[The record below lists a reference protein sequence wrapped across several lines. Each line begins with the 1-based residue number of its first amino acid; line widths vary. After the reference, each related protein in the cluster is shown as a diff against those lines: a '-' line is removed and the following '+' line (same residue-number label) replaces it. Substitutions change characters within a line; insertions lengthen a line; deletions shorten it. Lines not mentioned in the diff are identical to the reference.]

1 MFICVYLWLIPFFQF
16 CVEAKVLAA
25 WYEKHGA
32 AREVLQVGAQPDP
45 VPGKGEV
52 RVRLRASAVNPSD
65 VKARAGSRPVLP
77 PRVIPDSDGAGE
89 IDRVGPGVPKPRL
102 RQRVWVYNGQWQRPS
117 GTSAQYI
124 CLPAAQ
130 VIPLPRQV
138 TYAQG
143 ACLGIP
149 VMTAH
154 RCLFADGP
162 IKGLTVLVA
171 GGAGVVGHY
180 AVQLARWAG
189 ARVIAT
195 ASSPEKAAHA
205 RKGGAHA
212 TINYRSENVAA
223 RLDELTKGQGVDR
236 VVDVELGVN
245 LPTYEK
251 ALRPS
256 AMIATY
262 AAAAAQDSILPS
274 RLRQKNVTVRM
285 VFVYTMPDA
294 AKARAIADIAR
305 WIARGR
311 PQYAIAAR
319 FPLSEIAAAHETVES
334 GNKIG
339 HVILDIP

>member
-1 MFICVYLWLIPFFQF
+1 L
-16 CVEAKVLAA
+16 LAG
-25 WYEKHGA
+25 WYEKHGP
-32 AREVLQVGAQPDP
+32 ARAVLQVGEQPDP
-45 VPGKGEV
+45 VPGRGEV
-52 RVRLRASAVNPSD
+52 RVRLHASAVNPSD
-65 VKARAGSRPVLP
+65 VKARGGSRPVIP
-77 PRVIPDSDGAGE
+77 PRVIPNSDGAGE
-89 IDRVGPGVPKPRL
+89 IDRVGPGVPKARL
-102 RQRVWVYNGQWQRPS
+102 RQRVWVYNGQWQRPF

-124 CLPAAQ
+124 ALPAAQ
-130 VIPLPRQV
+130 AIPLPRKV
-138 TYAQG
+138 SYAQG

-162 IKGLTVLVA
+162 IDGMTVLVT

-195 ASSPEKAAHA
+195 VSSQEKAEHA

-212 TINYRSENVAA
+212 TINYRSEDVAA
-223 RLDELTKGQGVDR
+223 RLAELTRGQGIDR

-245 LPTYEK
+245 LPAYEK

-262 AAAAAQDSILPS
+262 ATAAAQDSVLPS
-274 RLRQKNVTVRM
+274 RLRQRNVTVRM

-294 AKARAIADIAR
+294 AKRQAIVDIGR

-311 PQYAIAAR
+311 PRYAIAAR

-334 GNKIG
+334 GIKIG

>member
-1 MFICVYLWLIPFFQF
+1 L
-16 CVEAKVLAA
+16 LAA
-25 WYEKHGA
+25 WYENNGA
-32 AREVLQVGAQPDP
+32 ARAVLQYGEQPDP
-45 VPGKGEV
+45 LPGKGEV

-65 VKARAGSRPVLP
+65 VKARGGSRPVIP
-77 PRVIPDSDGAGE
+77 PRVIPNSDGAGD
-89 IDRVGPGVPKPRL
+89 IDRVGPGVSKSRL
-102 RQRVWVYNGQWQRPS
+102 RQRVWTYNGQWQRAS

-124 CLPAAQ
+124 ALPAELA
-130 VIPLPRQV
+130 VPLPRKL
-138 TYAQG
+138 TWAQG

-162 IKGLTVLVA
+162 IRGMTVLVA

-195 ASSPEKAAHA
+195 VSSPEKAAHA
-205 RKGGAHA
+205 VKGGAHA
-212 TINYRSENVAA
+212 AIDYRTESVAERIDA
-223 RLDELTKGQGVDR
+223 LTRGKGVDR

-251 ALRPS
+251 MLRP
-256 AMIATY
+256 AAVIATY
-262 AAAAAQDSILPS
+262 AAAAAQDSVLPS
-274 RLRQKNVTVRM
+274 RLRQRNITVRM

-294 AKARAIADIAR
+294 AKQQAIADIAS
-305 WIARGR
+305 WIATGR
-311 PQYAIAAR
+311 PKFAIAAR
-319 FPLSEIAAAHETVES
+319 FPLNEIAAAHETVES
-334 GNKIG
+334 GKKIG

>member
-1 MFICVYLWLIPFFQF
+1 M
-16 CVEAKVLAA
+16 LAS
-25 WYEKHGA
+25 WYERHGA
-32 AREVLQVGAQPDP
+32 AREVLRVGEQPDP

-65 VKARAGSRPVLP
+65 VKARGGSRPVIP
-77 PRVIPDSDGAGE
+77 PRVIPDSDGAGT
-89 IDRVGPGVPKPRL
+89 IDRIGPGVPRRRL
-102 RQRVWVYNGQWQRPS
+102 GERVWVYNGQWQRAS

-124 CLPAAQ
+124 ALPAAQ
-130 VIPLPRQV
+130 AIPLPRKISWE
-138 TYAQG
+138 QG

-162 IKGLTVLVA
+162 VKGMTVLVT

-195 ASSPEKAAHA
+195 VSSPEKADHA

-212 TINYRSENVAA
+212 TINYRTDDVAA
-223 RLDELTKGQGVDR
+223 RLEGLTKGQGIDR

-251 ALRPS
+251 SLRQS

-262 AAAAAQDSILPS
+262 AAAAAQDSVLPS
-274 RLRQKNVTVRM
+274 RLRQRNVTVRM
-285 VFVYTMPDA
+285 VFVYTMPDE
-294 AKARAIADIAR
+294 AKRQAIADIGR
-305 WIARGR
+305 WLARGR
-311 PQYAIAAR
+311 PRFAIAAR
-319 FPLSEIAAAHETVES
+319 FPLGEIAAAHEAVES

>member
-1 MFICVYLWLIPFFQF
+1 M
-16 CVEAKVLAA
+16 LAG
-25 WYEKHGA
+25 WYEKHGP
-32 AREVLQVGAQPDP
+32 ARAVLQVGEQPDP

-65 VKARAGSRPVLP
+65 VKARGGSRPVIP
-77 PRVIPDSDGAGE
+77 PRVIPNSDGAGE
-89 IDRVGPGVPKPRL
+89 IDRVGPGVSKARL
-102 RQRVWVYNGQWQRPS
+102 RQRVWVYNGQWQRPF

-124 CLPAAQ
+124 ALPAAQ
-130 VIPLPRQV
+130 AIPLPRKV
-138 TYAQG
+138 SFAQG

-162 IKGLTVLVA
+162 IDGMTVLVT

-195 ASSPEKAAHA
+195 VSSPEKAEHA

-212 TINYRSENVAA
+212 TLNYRTEDVAA
-223 RLDELTKGQGVDR
+223 RLAELTKGQGIDR
-236 VVDVELGVN
+236 VVDVDLAVN
-245 LPTYEK
+245 LAAYEK
-251 ALRPS
+251 ALRPA

-262 AAAAAQDSILPS
+262 AAAAVQDSVLPS
-274 RLRQKNVTVRM
+274 RLRQRNVTVRM

-294 AKARAIADIAR
+294 AKRQAIADIAR
-305 WIARGR
+305 WIARGK
-311 PQYAIAAR
+311 PKYAIAAR
-319 FPLSEIAAAHETVES
+319 FPLAEIAAAHETVES

>member
-1 MFICVYLWLIPFFQF
+1 L
-16 CVEAKVLAA
+16 LAA
-25 WYEKHGA
+25 WYERNGA
-32 AREVLQVGAQPDP
+32 AREVLRVGEQPDP
-45 VPGKGEV
+45 VPSKGEV

-65 VKARAGSRPVLP
+65 VKARGGSRPVIP
-77 PRVIPDSDGAGE
+77 PRVIPNSDGAGE
-89 IDRVGPGVPKPRL
+89 IDRVGPGVSKNRL
-102 RQRVWVYNGQWQRPS
+102 RRRVWVYNGQWQRPS

-124 CLPAAQ
+124 VLPVAQ
-130 VIPLPRQV
+130 VVPLPRKV
-138 TYAQG
+138 SFAQG

-154 RCLFADGP
+154 RCLFSDGP
-162 IKGLTVLVA
+162 IHGMTVLVT

-195 ASSPEKAAHA
+195 VSSPEKAEHA

-212 TINYRSENVAA
+212 TINYRNEDVAA
-223 RLDELTKGQGVDR
+223 RLAELTKGQGIDR

-251 ALRPS
+251 VLRHS
-256 AMIATY
+256 AVIATY
-262 AAAAAQDSILPS
+262 AAAAAQDSVLPS
-274 RLRQKNVTVRM
+274 RLRQRNVTVRM

-294 AKARAIADIAR
+294 AKQQAIADIGR
-305 WIARGR
+305 WLARGR
-311 PQYAIAAR
+311 PKYAIAAR
-319 FPLSEIAAAHETVES
+319 FPLSEIAGAHETVES

>member
-1 MFICVYLWLIPFFQF
+1 M
-16 CVEAKVLAA
+16 LAG
-25 WYEKHGA
+25 WYEKHGS
-32 AREVLQVGAQPDP
+32 AREVLKVGEQPDP

-52 RVRLRASAVNPSD
+52 RVRLHASAVNPSD
-65 VKARAGSRPVLP
+65 VKARGGSRPVIP
-77 PRVIPDSDGAGE
+77 PRVIPNSDGAGE
-89 IDRVGPGVPKPRL
+89 IDRVGRGVPKSRL
-102 RQRVWVYNGQWQRPS
+102 RQRVWVYNGQWQRPF

-130 VIPLPRQV
+130 AILLPRKV
-138 TYAQG
+138 SFAQG

-162 IKGLTVLVA
+162 IDGMTVLVT

-195 ASSPEKAAHA
+195 VSSPEKAEHA

-212 TINYRSENVAA
+212 TINYRSEDVAA
-223 RLDELTKGQGVDR
+223 RLQELTKGQGIDR
-236 VVDVELGVN
+236 VVDIELGVN
-245 LPTYEK
+245 LATYEK

-262 AAAAAQDSILPS
+262 AAAAVQDSVLPS
-274 RLRQKNVTVRM
+274 RLRQRNVTVRM
-285 VFVYTMPDA
+285 IFVYTMPDA
-294 AKARAIADIAR
+294 AKRQAIADIAR
-305 WIARGR
+305 WIARGK
-311 PQYAIAAR
+311 PKYAIAAR
-319 FPLSEIAAAHETVES
+319 FPLAEIAAAHETVES

>member
-1 MFICVYLWLIPFFQF
+1 MR
-16 CVEAKVLAA
+16 AA

-32 AREVLQVGAQPDP
+32 AREVLRFGEQPDP

-52 RVRLRASAVNPSD
+52 RVRLHASAVNPSD
-65 VKARAGSRPVLP
+65 VKARAGSRPVIP
-77 PRVIPDSDGAGE
+77 PRVIPNSDGAGE
-89 IDRVGPGVPKPRL
+89 IDHVGPGVSKSRL
-102 RQRVWVYNGQWQRPS
+102 RQRVWTYNGQWQRAS

-124 CLPAAQ
+124 ALPAALA
-130 VIPLPRQV
+130 VPLPRKLS
-138 TYAQG
+138 YAEG

-154 RCLFADGP
+154 RCLFSNGP
-162 IKGLTVLVA
+162 IRGMTVLVT

-195 ASSPEKAAHA
+195 VSSAEKAAHA

-212 TINYRSENVAA
+212 TIDYRTENVAERIDA
-223 RLDELTKGQGVDR
+223 LTGGKGVDR
-236 VVDVELGVN
+236 VVDVEMGVN
-245 LPTYEK
+245 LPAYEK

-256 AMIATY
+256 AVIATY
-262 AAAAAQDSILPS
+262 AAAASQEVVLPS
-274 RLRQKNVTVRM
+274 RLRQRNVTVRM

-294 AKARAIADIAR
+294 AKRQAIADIAR
-305 WIARGR
+305 WVAGGR
-311 PQYAIAAR
+311 PRFAIAAR
-319 FPLSEIAAAHETVES
+319 FPLAEATAAHETVES
-334 GNKIG
+334 GKKIG

>member
-1 MFICVYLWLIPFFQF
+1 M
-16 CVEAKVLAA
+16 LAG
-25 WYEKHGA
+25 WYEKNGA
-32 AREVLQVGAQPDP
+32 AREVLRVGEQPDP

-52 RVRLRASAVNPSD
+52 RVRLHASAVNPSD
-65 VKARAGSRPVLP
+65 VKARAGSRPVIP

-89 IDRVGPGVPKPRL
+89 IDRVGPGVSKRRL
-102 RQRVWVYNGQWQRPS
+102 RQRVWTYNGQWQRAS

-124 CLPAAQ
+124 ALPAALA
-130 VIPLPRQV
+130 VPLPRKL
-138 TYAQG
+138 TWAQG

-162 IKGLTVLVA
+162 IRGMTVLVA

-195 ASSPEKAAHA
+195 VSSPEKAAHA

-212 TINYRSENVAA
+212 TIDYRTENVAE
-223 RLDELTKGQGVDR
+223 RLDALTRGKGVDR
-236 VVDVELGVN
+236 VVDVELGIN

-251 ALRPS
+251 MLRPA

-262 AAAAAQDSILPS
+262 AAQAAQDAVLPS
-274 RLRQKNVTVRM
+274 RLRQRNVTLRM
-285 VFVYTMPDA
+285 VFVYTMPDE
-294 AKARAIADIAR
+294 AKRAAIAAIAR
-305 WIARGR
+305 WQAAGR
-311 PQYAIAAR
+311 PKFAIAAR
-319 FPLSEIAAAHETVES
+319 FPLSEVVAAHELVES
-334 GNKIG
+334 GRKIG
-339 HVILDIP
+339 HVVLDIP

>member
-1 MFICVYLWLIPFFQF
+1 
-16 CVEAKVLAA
+16 VLAG
-25 WYEKHGA
+25 WYEKHGP
-32 AREVLQVGAQPDP
+32 AREVLQVGEQPDP
-45 VPGKGEV
+45 LPGKGEV
-52 RVRLRASAVNPSD
+52 RVRLRASGVNPSD
-65 VKARAGSRPVLP
+65 IKARGGSRPVIP
-77 PRVIPDSDGAGE
+77 PRVIPNSDGAGE
-89 IDRVGPGVPKPRL
+89 IDRVGAGVPKSRL
-102 RQRVWVYNGQWQRPS
+102 RQRVWVYNGQWQRPF

-130 VIPLPRQV
+130 AISLPRKV
-138 TYAQG
+138 SFAQG

-162 IKGLTVLVA
+162 IKGMTVLVA

-180 AVQLARWAG
+180 TVQLARWAG

-195 ASSPEKAAHA
+195 VSSPEKAGHA
-205 RKGGAHA
+205 RKGGAHS
-212 TINYRSENVAA
+212 TINYRTENVAA
-223 RLDELTKGQGVDR
+223 RLDELTRGQGIDR

-245 LPTYEK
+245 LTTYEK

-256 AMIATY
+256 AVIATY
-262 AAAAAQDSILPS
+262 AAAAAQDSVLPS
-274 RLRQKNVTVRM
+274 RLRQRNITVRM

-294 AKARAIADIAR
+294 AKRQAIADIAR
-305 WIARGR
+305 WIARGK

-319 FPLSEIAAAHETVES
+319 FPLAEIAAAHETVES

-339 HVILDIP
+339 HVVLDIP

>member
-1 MFICVYLWLIPFFQF
+1 M
-16 CVEAKVLAA
+16 LAA
-25 WYEKHGA
+25 WYENNGA
-32 AREVLQVGAQPDP
+32 ARAVLQYGEQPDP
-45 VPGKGEV
+45 LPGKGEV

-65 VKARAGSRPVLP
+65 VKARGGSRPVIP
-77 PRVIPDSDGAGE
+77 PRVIPNSDGAGD
-89 IDRVGPGVPKPRL
+89 IDRVGPGVSKSRL
-102 RQRVWVYNGQWQRPS
+102 RQRVWVYNGQWQRAS

-124 CLPAAQ
+124 ALPAELA
-130 VIPLPRQV
+130 VPLPRKL
-138 TYAQG
+138 TWAQG

-162 IKGLTVLVA
+162 IRGMTVLVA

-195 ASSPEKAAHA
+195 VSSPEKAAHA
-205 RKGGAHA
+205 VKGGAHA
-212 TINYRSENVAA
+212 AIDYRTESVAERIDA
-223 RLDELTKGQGVDR
+223 LTRGKGVDR

-251 ALRPS
+251 MLRP
-256 AMIATY
+256 AAVIATY
-262 AAAAAQDSILPS
+262 AAAAAQDSVLPS
-274 RLRQKNVTVRM
+274 RLRQRNITVRM

-294 AKARAIADIAR
+294 AKQQAIADIAS
-305 WIARGR
+305 WIATGR
-311 PQYAIAAR
+311 PKFAIAAR

-334 GNKIG
+334 GKKIG

>member
-1 MFICVYLWLIPFFQF
+1 L
-16 CVEAKVLAA
+16 LAA
-25 WYEKHGA
+25 WYESNGA
-32 AREVLQVGAQPDP
+32 ARAVLQYGEQPDP
-45 VPGKGEV
+45 LPGKGEV

-65 VKARAGSRPVLP
+65 VKARGGSRPVIP
-77 PRVIPDSDGAGE
+77 PRVIPNSDGAGD
-89 IDRVGPGVPKPRL
+89 IDRVGPGVSKSRL
-102 RQRVWVYNGQWQRPS
+102 RQRVWTYNGQWQRAS

-124 CLPAAQ
+124 ALPAELA
-130 VIPLPRQV
+130 VPLPRKL
-138 TYAQG
+138 TWAQG

-162 IKGLTVLVA
+162 IRGMTVLVA

-195 ASSPEKAAHA
+195 VSSPEKAAHA

-212 TINYRSENVAA
+212 TIDYRTENVAE
-223 RLDELTKGQGVDR
+223 RLDALTRGKGVDR
-236 VVDVELGVN
+236 VVDVELGIN

-251 ALRPS
+251 MLRPA

-262 AAAAAQDSILPS
+262 AASTAQDFALPL
-274 RLRQKNVTVRM
+274 RLRQRNITVRM

-294 AKARAIADIAR
+294 AKRQAIADLSR
-305 WIARGR
+305 WISTGR
-311 PQYAIAAR
+311 PKFAIAAR
-319 FPLSEIAAAHETVES
+319 FPLDEIAAAHETVES
-334 GNKIG
+334 GKKIG

>member
-1 MFICVYLWLIPFFQF
+1 M
-16 CVEAKVLAA
+16 LAG
-25 WYEKHGA
+25 WYERHGP
-32 AREVLQVGAQPDP
+32 ARAVLQVGEQPDP

-65 VKARAGSRPVLP
+65 VKARGGSRPVIP
-77 PRVIPDSDGAGE
+77 PRVIPNSDGAGE
-89 IDRVGPGVPKPRL
+89 IDRVGPGVSKSRV
-102 RQRVWVYNGQWQRPS
+102 RQRVWVYNGQWQRPF

-124 CLPAAQ
+124 VLPAAQ
-130 VIPLPRQV
+130 AIPLARKV
-138 TYAQG
+138 SFAQG
-143 ACLGIP
+143 ACIGIP

-162 IKGLTVLVA
+162 IKGMTVLVT

-195 ASSPEKAAHA
+195 VSSPEKAEHA

-212 TINYRSENVAA
+212 TINYRTEDVAA
-223 RLDELTKGQGVDR
+223 RLAELAREGVDR

-245 LPTYEK
+245 LATYEK
-251 ALRPS
+251 ALRPA

-262 AAAAAQDSILPS
+262 AAAAAQDSVLPS
-274 RLRQKNVTVRM
+274 RLRQRNVTVRM

-294 AKARAIADIAR
+294 AKRQAIADIAR
-305 WIARGR
+305 WIARGK
-311 PQYAIAAR
+311 PKYAIAAR
-319 FPLSEIAAAHETVES
+319 FPLGEIAAAHETVES

>member
-1 MFICVYLWLIPFFQF
+1 LPP
-16 CVEAKVLAA
+16 
-25 WYEKHGA
+25 
-32 AREVLQVGAQPDP
+32 ARAVLQVGEQPDP
-45 VPGKGEV
+45 LPGKGEV

-65 VKARAGSRPVLP
+65 VKARGGSRPVIP
-77 PRVIPDSDGAGE
+77 PRVIPNSDGAGE
-89 IDRVGPGVPKPRL
+89 IDRVGPGISKARL
-102 RQRVWVYNGQWQRPS
+102 RQRVWVYNGQWQRPF

-130 VIPLPRQV
+130 VIPLPRKV
-138 TYAQG
+138 SFAQG

-162 IKGLTVLVA
+162 IDGMTVLVT

-195 ASSPEKAAHA
+195 VSSPEKAEHA

-212 TINYRSENVAA
+212 TINYRTEDVAA
-223 RLDELTKGQGVDR
+223 RLAEVTRGQGIDR
-236 VVDVELGVN
+236 VVDVELGIN
-245 LPTYEK
+245 LATYEK
-251 ALRPS
+251 ALRPA

-262 AAAAAQDSILPS
+262 AAAAAQDSVLPS
-274 RLRQKNVTVRM
+274 RLRQRNVTVRM

-294 AKARAIADIAR
+294 AKRQAIADIAR

-311 PQYAIAAR
+311 PKYAIAAR
-319 FPLSEIAAAHETVES
+319 FPLGEIAAAHETVES

>member
-1 MFICVYLWLIPFFQF
+1 M
-16 CVEAKVLAA
+16 LAG
-25 WYEKHGA
+25 WYEKNGA
-32 AREVLQVGAQPDP
+32 AREVLRVGEQPDP

-52 RVRLRASAVNPSD
+52 RVRLHASAVNPSD
-65 VKARAGSRPVLP
+65 VKARAGSRPVIP

-89 IDRVGPGVPKPRL
+89 IDRVGPGVSKRRL
-102 RQRVWVYNGQWQRPS
+102 RQRVWTYNGQWQRAS

-124 CLPAAQ
+124 ALPAALA
-130 VIPLPRQV
+130 VPLPRKL
-138 TYAQG
+138 TWAQG

-162 IKGLTVLVA
+162 IRGMTVLVA

-195 ASSPEKAAHA
+195 VSSPEKAAHA

-212 TINYRSENVAA
+212 TIDYRTENVAE
-223 RLDELTKGQGVDR
+223 RLDALTRGKGVDR
-236 VVDVELGVN
+236 VVDVELGIN

-251 ALRPS
+251 MLRPA

-262 AAAAAQDSILPS
+262 AAAAQDSVLPS

-294 AKARAIADIAR
+294 AKRQAIADIGR
-305 WIARGR
+305 WIATGR
-311 PQYAIAAR
+311 PKFAIAAR

-334 GNKIG
+334 GKKIG

>member
-1 MFICVYLWLIPFFQF
+1 M
-16 CVEAKVLAA
+16 LAA
-25 WYEKHGA
+25 WYERNGA
-32 AREVLQVGAQPDP
+32 ARDVLRVGEQPDP
-45 VPGKGEV
+45 LPGKGEV

-65 VKARAGSRPVLP
+65 VKARGGSRPVIP
-77 PRVIPDSDGAGE
+77 PRVIPNSDGAGE
-89 IDRVGPGVPKPRL
+89 IDRVGPGVSKSRL
-102 RQRVWVYNGQWQRPS
+102 RKRAWVYNGQWQRAS

-124 CLPAAQ
+124 ALPAAQ
-130 VIPLPRQV
+130 AVPLPRQV
-138 TYAQG
+138 SYAQG

-162 IKGLTVLVA
+162 IAGMTVLVT

-195 ASSPEKAAHA
+195 VSSPEKAAHA
-205 RKGGAHA
+205 RAGGAHA
-212 TINYRSENVAA
+212 TIDYRREDVAA
-223 RLDELTKGQGVDR
+223 RIDALTGGRGIDR
-236 VVDVELGVN
+236 VVDVEFGVN

-251 ALRPS
+251 ALRPA

-262 AAAAAQDSILPS
+262 AAAAAQDAILPS
-274 RLRQKNVTVRM
+274 RLRQRNVTVRM

-294 AKARAIADIAR
+294 AKRRALADIAR
-305 WIARGR
+305 WLAGGR
-311 PQYAIAAR
+311 PKFAIAAR
-319 FPLSEIAAAHETVES
+319 FPLSEAVAAHELVES